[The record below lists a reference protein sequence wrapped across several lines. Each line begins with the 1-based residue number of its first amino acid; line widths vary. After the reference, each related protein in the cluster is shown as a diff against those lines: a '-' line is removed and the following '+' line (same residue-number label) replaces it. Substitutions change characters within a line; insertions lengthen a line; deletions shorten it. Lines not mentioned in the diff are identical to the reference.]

1 MKATNIQWD
10 IDMDEVYEV
19 LDEMTAK
26 NAAEALDLPYD
37 RYANMTTGE
46 RHDYAYDYFRH
57 RPGAL
62 DEFMGLPKE
71 VDPDWRS
78 VDLLC
83 VCDYSQAVF
92 LSFLCGE
99 AGVSGNQGNVSPD

>member
-62 DEFMGLPKE
+62 DEFMGLPE
-71 VDPDWRS
+71 DVEIPPELTDDCDIADW
-78 VDLLC
+78 
-83 VCDYSQAVF
+83 
-92 LSFLCGE
+92 LSDVYGFCHEGFSLV
-99 AGVSGNQGNVSPD
+99 A